1 MRIIFFLLLILINFS
16 FVNSDTL
23 ICDFEEVHKNS
34 QTQIGQILISS
45 DSLRYEYYEENLY
58 TALFV
63 NQKLFII
70 ENFDNNKVQ
79 EIAQSNILI
88 ESLLKISNDYPNIS
102 EQYNINEMMIKTEKS
117 EKGYLKRISIVSPEY
132 NLSVY
137 FINCERSPVDRMYF
151 NFNPFIKYVRN

>member
-1 MRIIFFLLLILINFS
+1 MRIIFFHLLILINFS
-16 FVNSDTL
+16 FAYSDTL
-23 ICDFEEVHKNS
+23 ICDFEEVHKDS
-34 QTQIGQILISS
+34 QTHIGQILISS

-79 EIAQSNILI
+79 EIAQSNVLI
-88 ESLLKISNDYPNIS
+88 ESLLKISNDYPNIR
-102 EQYNINEMMIKTEKS
+102 EQYKINEMLIKTEKS
-117 EKGYLKRISIVSPEY
+117 EKGNLKRISIVSPEY

-137 FINCERSPVDRMYF
+137 FINCDRGPVDRVYF
-151 NFNPFIKYVRN
+151 DFNPFVKYVRN